1 MASAFWQGATL
12 LALAGA
18 VGLVVEHQ
26 IGPGLDQ
33 TTEVVGPM
41 FPDDETTGSVDRVA
55 RIGWVRLSD
64 EQRGWIF
71 LGVMNLPDVP
81 EADVTAPGPEES
93 LPATVELQDMPAMVT
108 RKIPLMRDHKFV
120 KLDDRILVVRPDDRL
135 VVAEIPRYRLLP

>member
-18 VGLVVEHQ
+18 VALVVEHQ

-41 FPDDETTGSVDRVA
+41 FPDDETTGSVNRA
-55 RIGWVRLSD
+55 APIGWVHLTD

-81 EADVTAPGPEES
+81 EVDMAAPGPEES
-93 LPATVELQDMPAMVT
+93 LPETVELQDMPAMVT

-135 VVAEIPRYRLLP
+135 VIAEIPRYRLQP